1 MTTDPRLK
9 ASLLLDVPFGVSD
22 LVSLRPAV
30 AAHASEAG
38 MDNHQLNVLV
48 FIAYE
53 LATNAVHHA
62 GGHGRL
68 RLWRNET
75 DLLCEV
81 SDEGQ
86 GLPQEMKTPVQ
97 PPLGA
102 TKGRGLWLV
111 YTFADAFSVS
121 ANDGDASGTTI
132 VATLRLSKQD

>member
-1 MTTDPRLK
+1 MTTDPRVQ
-9 ASLLLDVPFGVSD
+9 ARLLLDVPFSPSE
-22 LVSLRPAV
+22 LVSLRPSV

-38 MDNHQLNVLV
+38 MDDHQVNVLV

-53 LATNAVHHA
+53 LATNAVHHG

-68 RLWRNET
+68 RLWRNTT
-75 DLLCEV
+75 DVLCEV
-81 SDEGQ
+81 SDEGP
-86 GLPQEMKTPVQ
+86 GLPEEMKTPVQ

-111 YTFADAFSVS
+111 YTFADTFTVS

-132 VATLRLSKQD
+132 VAALRMSK